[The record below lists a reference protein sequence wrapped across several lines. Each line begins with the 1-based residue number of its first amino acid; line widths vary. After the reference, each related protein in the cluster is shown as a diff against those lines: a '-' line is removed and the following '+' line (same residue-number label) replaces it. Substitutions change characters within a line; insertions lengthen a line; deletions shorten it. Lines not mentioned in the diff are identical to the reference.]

1 MIPRIHKLQHDSI
14 GRMKTEVG
22 MDGLTGIIIPA
33 VQVCVHVLNAVIDA
47 IIVMSE
53 PERHTA

>member
-1 MIPRIHKLQHDSI
+1 
-14 GRMKTEVG
+14 